1 MASRKTYEYC
11 TVLIEDRGHLDDP
24 DYLRMLNEMG
34 AQGWKRAQEAPKG
47 SSKLAVLLE
56 REVVQE

>member
-1 MASRKTYEYC
+1 MASYKKYEYC

-34 AQGWKRAQEAPKG
+34 ALGWKRSQEAPKG
-47 SSKLAVLLE
+47 ANKLAVLLE
-56 REVVQE
+56 REVIQQ